1 MRTGPFLYYTLA
13 LSVGLLMAV
22 EGSPASNHDSSK
34 NTGESHDHS
43 HHGSGSTDEFV
54 KVDGQGFTRL
64 GKPYLIAGANYWQGM
79 NLGADKCNGGDRD
92 RLTKEIKQM
101 ASMGINNLR
110 VMAASEGPDDQPYR
124 MRPSLMPAPGKY
136 NEAIFVG
143 LDYLLDT
150 MGRYNMTAVM
160 TLSNFWHWSG
170 GFSQYI
176 AWVTNN
182 QTIPYPDAD
191 DKWGIFTDFSAR
203 FYNDSSVSH
212 KANAMYQQHIKT
224 VQSRRNTI
232 NGKLYREDPVI
243 MSWQIANEPQL
254 GPAWWYK
261 QTADV
266 IKKGAPLQ
274 LTTTGIESKVD
285 EFDFMNAH
293 TPESVDYCT
302 CHCWVENWG
311 VYNASDPKGLDSA
324 LEYVHDYTISRAGWA
339 DKISK
344 PIVMEEFGMARDAW
358 KNPGSLK
365 YKYDPSTTT
374 SHKDTYYKAIY
385 DQIYS
390 LAKNKSFSGSNFW
403 AYSGIGRSTDQPN
416 SHGMV
421 WLGDPP
427 HEPRGWYG
435 VYDKDSTVDVIKNYC
450 SKMKELEN

>member
-1 MRTGPFLYYTLA
+1 MKAGPFIYYTLA
-13 LSVGLLMAV
+13 ISVGLLLGA
-22 EGSPASNHDSSK
+22 EGCSAGSEGHGHHNHHHNSPAPRDA
-34 NTGESHDHS
+34 
-43 HHGSGSTDEFV
+43 FV
-54 KVDGQGFTRL
+54 QVDGQGFTRY
-64 GKPYLIAGANYWQGM
+64 GKPYYVAGANYWQGM
-79 NLGADKCNGGDRD
+79 NLGADDCNGGDRA
-92 RLTKEIKQM
+92 RMNKEIQQM

-110 VMAASEGPDDQPYR
+110 VMASSEGPDDQPYR
-124 MRPSLMPAPGKY
+124 MRPSLMPSPGKY

-150 MGRYNMTAVM
+150 MDRYNMTAVM
-160 TLSNFWHWSG
+160 TMSNFWHWSG

-182 QTIPYPDAD
+182 ETIPYPNIANDWD
-191 DKWGIFTDFSAR
+191 GFTQFAAR
-203 FYNDSSVSH
+203 FYNDSSVSPQVN
-212 KANAMYQQHIKT
+212 KMYRKHIET
-224 VQSRRNTI
+224 VQSRRNTV
-232 NGKLYREDPVI
+232 NGKIYREDPVI

-261 QTADV
+261 ETADA
-266 IKKGAPLQ
+266 IKKGSPLQ

-293 TPESVDYCT
+293 TPDSVDYCT

-311 VYNASDPKGLDSA
+311 IYNATDPNSLDGA
-324 LEYVHDYTISRAGWA
+324 VAYAHQYIDSRAGWA
-339 DKISK
+339 NKIAK

-358 KNPGSLK
+358 KKPEDLA

-374 SHKDTYYKAIY
+374 THKDTYYKAIY
-385 DQIYS
+385 DHIFK
-390 LAKNKSFSGSNFW
+390 LAKTKTFSGSNFW

-435 VYDKDSTVDVIKNYC
+435 VYDKDSTVKVIKNFC
-450 SKMKELEN
+450 KNMRGLEK